1 MNDIFE
7 HIKLLLVEDNELDRM
22 AFERALKRT
31 GLLCTL
37 ETAKNATVGL
47 EMAKRNNY
55 DCIFIDYLL
64 PGADGMGLLKQFQE
78 HGIMASV
85 AVLTSQGDEKIAV
98 EMMKAGAFDYFPKSE
113 VNPDKIAATLRQIRM
128 IRQIERQRQQAEA
141 ALRENEHLLEIVFKA
156 ATVGISL
163 TNEAGV
169 FVRLNKAFC
178 DILGWEHEQL
188 LGESFAKIFKSD
200 FQSTALQVHG
210 AFLKGDIIPPEEWVL
225 RRKDGQKIQLST
237 SNSLYTDQS
246 NNRFVVS
253 VITDITEKKRA
264 EADLFEAKS
273 AAELAAKAK
282 AEFLSNMSHEIRTPM
297 NAVIGLTELLLQ
309 DQKPELNKKY
319 LESIKYSADNLLVII
334 NDILDFSKIESGKIT
349 FEKIEF
355 RLSNVLDQLLKTF
368 SFKAEEKGLALHAV
382 VAKDVPEVLLG
393 DPFRL
398 NQMLL
403 NLTSNAVKFTR
414 AGSIEVGA
422 KVAKRDGELCE
433 IDIWVRDTGIGIPAD
448 KLEAVFE
455 SFTQAY
461 TDTTRLFGGTG
472 LGLAITRN
480 LARLQNGEVSVV
492 STYGEGSTF
501 TIRLPFRVS
510 QTKAKAPHTA
520 VPSETGKDF
529 SGKRFLLVEDNK
541 MNQFVAK
548 QVLQKWHAEVVLA
561 DNGQMAIDLLLEDKF
576 DLVFMD
582 LQMPVMGGFE
592 ATTNIRNGM
601 AGEYNK
607 HIPILALSADAFQE
621 TRLKVVEGGM
631 NGFITKPLDQ
641 DDFYAKT
648 AAALAADK

>member
-1 MNDIFE
+1 MKLSFE
-7 HIKLLLVEDNELDRM
+7 HIKLLLVDDDELDRM
-22 AFERALKRT
+22 AFERSLQKT
-31 GLLCTL
+31 GLLYTL
-37 ETAKNATVGL
+37 DTSENALLGL
-47 EMAKRNNY
+47 EMARKKEY
-55 DCIFIDYLL
+55 DCIFIDYLM
-64 PGADGMGLLKQFQE
+64 PGTDGMGLLKQFRE
-78 HGIMASV
+78 NGILTPV

-113 VNPDKIAATLRQIRM
+113 VNPDKIASTLRQIRM
-128 IRQIERQRQQAEA
+128 LGLVERQRKQAEA
-141 ALRENEHLLEIVFKA
+141 ALRENERLLEIVFKA

-169 FVRLNKAFC
+169 FVRLNQAFC
-178 DILGWEHEQL
+178 DILGWEHEAL
-188 LGESFAKIFKSD
+188 LGQNFTKIFKSD
-200 FQSTALQVHG
+200 FQQAALQVHKAYLRG
-210 AFLKGDIIPPEEWVL
+210 EITPPEEWVL
-225 RRKDGQKIQLST
+225 KRKDGQKIHLST
-237 SNSLYTDQS
+237 SNSLYTDESQ
-246 NNRFVVS
+246 NRFVVS
-253 VITDITEKKRA
+253 VITDITEKKKA

-349 FEKIEF
+349 FEKIDF
-355 RLSNVLDQLLKTF
+355 SIRNVVDQLLKAF
-368 SFKAEEKGLALHAV
+368 AFKAEEKGLVLRAAIND
-382 VAKDVPEVLLG
+382 DVPEVLLG

-403 NLTSNAVKFTR
+403 NLASNAVKFTR
-414 AGSIEVGA
+414 MGSIEIGA
-422 KVAKRDGELCE
+422 AVAKQEGDHCE
-433 IDIWVRDTGIGIPAD
+433 INIWVKDTGIGIRAD
-448 KLEAVFE
+448 KLDAIFE

-480 LARLQNGEVSVV
+480 LARLQHGEVKVTSE
-492 STYGEGSTF
+492 YGRGSSFIIT
-501 TIRLPFRVS
+501 LPFQISKTNTLLTHPAILS
-510 QTKAKAPHTA
+510 Q
-520 VPSETGKDF
+520 SIKDF
-529 SGKRFLLVEDNK
+529 TGRKFLLVEDNK

-548 QVLQKWHAEVVLA
+548 QILQKWHAEVVLA
-561 DNGQMAIDLLLEDKF
+561 DHGASAIALLLEQHF

-592 ATTNIRNGM
+592 ATACIRNGQ
-601 AGEYNK
+601 AGEHNK
-607 HIPILALSADAFQE
+607 HIPIVALSADAFQE
-621 TRLKVVEGGM
+621 TKLRVVESGM

-641 DDFYAKT
+641 DDFYSKT
-648 AAALAADK
+648 AAALDAQQ

>member
-1 MNDIFE
+1 MPFE
-7 HIKLLLVEDNELDRM
+7 HIKLLLVDDDDLDRM
-22 AFERALKRT
+22 AFERALKKT
-31 GLLCTL
+31 GFSYALD
-37 ETAKNATVGL
+37 TAENAATGF
-47 EMAKRNNY
+47 EMARKNDY
-55 DCIFIDYLL
+55 DCIFIDYLM
-64 PGADGMGLLKQFQE
+64 PGTDGMGLLKQFRE
-78 HGIMASV
+78 HGILTSV

-113 VNPDKIAATLRQIRM
+113 VNPDKIAATLRQITLFS
-128 IRQIERQRQQAEA
+128 QVERQRQQAEA
-141 ALRENEHLLEIVFKA
+141 ALRENERLLEIVFKA

-169 FVRLNKAFC
+169 FVRLNQAFC
-178 DILGWEHEQL
+178 DILGWEHEAL
-188 LGESFAKIFKSD
+188 LGQNFSKIFRSD
-200 FQSTALQVHG
+200 FQVTALKLHE
-210 AFLKGDIIPPEEWVL
+210 AFLKGEVTPPEVWVL
-225 RRKDGQKIQLST
+225 KRKDGQKIHLST
-237 SNSLYTDQS
+237 SNSLYTDER

-253 VITDITEKKRA
+253 VITDITEKKKA

-349 FEKIEF
+349 FEKIDF
-355 RLSNVLDQLLKTF
+355 SLRNVVDQLLKTF
-368 SFKAEEKGLALHAV
+368 TFKAEEKGLVLKAAIDP
-382 VAKDVPEVLLG
+382 DVPEVLVG

-414 AGSIEVGA
+414 VGSIEVGA
-422 KVAKRDGELCE
+422 KVITRTEDACDLS
-433 IDIWVRDTGIGIPAD
+433 IWVRDSGIGIPAD

-480 LARLQNGEVSVV
+480 LARLQNGEVSAA
-492 STYGEGSTF
+492 SEYGKGSVF
-501 TIRLPFRVS
+501 TITLPYHISKSRAPVS
-510 QTKAKAPHTA
+510 DVAIQNQTI
-520 VPSETGKDF
+520 KDF
-529 SGKRFLLVEDNK
+529 TGRKFLLVEDNK

-548 QVLQKWHAEVVLA
+548 QILQRWHATVTLA
-561 DNGQMAIDLLLEDKF
+561 DHGQAAIDLLLENDY

-582 LQMPVMGGFE
+582 LQMPIMGGFE
-592 ATTNIRNGM
+592 ATAQIRSGK
-601 AGEYNK
+601 AGEHNR
-607 HIPILALSADAFQE
+607 HIPIVALSADAFQE
-621 TRLKVVEGGM
+621 TKLRVVEIGM

-641 DDFYAKT
+641 DDFYSKT
-648 AAALAADK
+648 AAALDAKH

>member
-1 MNDIFE
+1 MPFE
-7 HIKLLLVEDNELDRM
+7 HIKLLLVADDDLDRM
-22 AFERALKRT
+22 AFERALKKT
-31 GLLCTL
+31 GFSYALD
-37 ETAKNATVGL
+37 TAENAATGF
-47 EMAKRNNY
+47 EMARKNDY
-55 DCIFIDYLL
+55 DCIFIDYLM
-64 PGADGMGLLKQFQE
+64 PGTDGMGLLKQFRE
-78 HGIMASV
+78 HGILTSV

-113 VNPDKIAATLRQIRM
+113 VNPDKIAATLRQITLFS
-128 IRQIERQRQQAEA
+128 QVERQRQQAEA
-141 ALRENEHLLEIVFKA
+141 ALRENERLLEIVFKA

-169 FVRLNKAFC
+169 FVRLNQAFC
-178 DILGWEHEQL
+178 DILGWEHEAL
-188 LGESFAKIFKSD
+188 LGQNFTKIFRSD
-200 FQSTALQVHG
+200 FQVTALKLHE
-210 AFLKGDIIPPEEWVL
+210 AFLKGEVTPPEVWVL
-225 RRKDGQKIQLST
+225 KRKDGQKIHLST
-237 SNSLYTDQS
+237 SNSLYTDER

-253 VITDITEKKRA
+253 VITDITEKKKA

-349 FEKIEF
+349 FEKIDF
-355 RLSNVLDQLLKTF
+355 SLRNVVDQLLKTF
-368 SFKAEEKGLALHAV
+368 SFKAEEKGLALKSAIDP
-382 VAKDVPEVLLG
+382 DVPEVLVG

-414 AGSIEVGA
+414 VGSIEVGA
-422 KVAKRDGELCE
+422 KVITCTEDTCELS
-433 IDIWVRDTGIGIPAD
+433 IWVRDSGIGIPTD

-480 LARLQNGEVSVV
+480 LARLQNGEVSAA
-492 STYGEGSTF
+492 SDYGKGSVF
-501 TIRLPFRVS
+501 TITLPYQISKSRALISDVAIQN
-510 QTKAKAPHTA
+510 QTI
-520 VPSETGKDF
+520 KDF
-529 SGKRFLLVEDNK
+529 TGRKFLLVEDNK

-548 QVLQKWHAEVVLA
+548 QILQRWHATVTLA
-561 DNGQMAIDLLLEDKF
+561 DHGQAAIDLLLENDY

-582 LQMPVMGGFE
+582 LQMPIMGGFE
-592 ATTNIRNGM
+592 ATAQIRSGK
-601 AGEYNK
+601 AGEHNK
-607 HIPILALSADAFQE
+607 HIPIVALSADAFQE
-621 TRLKVVEGGM
+621 TKLRVVESGM

-641 DDFYAKT
+641 DDFYSKT
-648 AAALAADK
+648 AAALDAKQ

>member
-7 HIKLLLVEDNELDRM
+7 HIKLLLVDDDELDRM
-22 AFERALKRT
+22 AFERALKKT
-31 GLLCTL
+31 GLLYAL
-37 ETAKNATVGL
+37 DTAENAAVGL
-47 EMAKRNNY
+47 EMAKKNDY
-55 DCIFIDYLL
+55 DCIFIDYLM
-64 PGADGMGLLKQFQE
+64 PGIDGMGLLKQFQE
-78 HGIMASV
+78 HGITASV

-113 VNPDKIAATLRQIRM
+113 VNPDKIAATLRQIR
-128 IRQIERQRQQAEA
+128 IISQIERQRQQAEA
-141 ALRENEHLLEIVFKA
+141 ALRENERLLEIVFKA

-163 TNEAGV
+163 TNEDGV

-178 DILGWEHEQL
+178 DILGWEHEEL

-200 FQSTALQVHG
+200 FHSTALQVHK
-210 AFLKGDIIPPEEWVL
+210 AFLKGEIVPPAEWVL
-225 RRKDGQKIQLST
+225 KRKDGQKIQLST
-237 SNSLYTDQS
+237 SNSIYTDQS
-246 NNRFVVS
+246 NSRFVVS
-253 VITDITEKKRA
+253 VIADITEKKKA
-264 EADLFEAKS
+264 EEDLFEAKS

-349 FEKIEF
+349 FEKIDF
-355 RLSNVLDQLLKTF
+355 SIRNVVDQLLKTF
-368 SFKAEEKGLALHAV
+368 SFKAEEKGLALRAAV
-382 VAKDVPEVLLG
+382 AMDVPELLLG

-414 AGSIEVGA
+414 VGSIEVGA
-422 KVAKRDGELCE
+422 KVANRDGELCE
-433 IDIWVRDTGIGIPAD
+433 VDIWVRDTGIGIPSD

-510 QTKAKAPHTA
+510 QEKAKTLHPTG
-520 VPSETGKDF
+520 PSETSKDF

-601 AGEYNK
+601 AGERNK
-607 HIPILALSADAFQE
+607 HIPIVALSADAFQE
-621 TRLKVVEGGM
+621 TRLKVIEGGM

-641 DDFYAKT
+641 DDFYSKT
-648 AAALAADK
+648 AAALSANK